1 MAKKR
6 IYKVVFTNQGKVF
19 EIYARQVTS
28 GELYGFVEI
37 AGLLFGEKT
46 TLVVDP
52 AEEQLKLEFNG
63 VNRTYIPFHSVI
75 RIDEVEKEGP
85 GKVVQL
91 AAAEKG
97 AGTFPPLPATPGKG
111 PEKGERCPGTRPNT
125 INSRRSGSPPLT
137 TSLRW

>member
-6 IYKVVFTNQGKVF
+6 IYKVMFTNQGKAF

-37 AGLLFGEKT
+37 SGLLFGEKT

-63 VNRTYIPFHSVI
+63 VNRTYIPFHAIV
-75 RIDEVEKEGP
+75 RIDEVEKEGR
-85 GKVVQL
+85 GKIVQL
-91 AAAEKG
+91 AAVEKN
-97 AGTFPPLPATPGKG
+97 AGHFSPPPVTPGKG
-111 PEKGERCPGTRPNT
+111 TENR
-125 INSRRSGSPPLT
+125 
-137 TSLRW
+137 

>member
-6 IYKVVFTNQGKVF
+6 IYKVVFTNQGKVY

-28 GELYGFVEI
+28 GELYGFVEL
-37 AGLLFGEKT
+37 AGILFGERT

-52 AEEQLKLEFNG
+52 AEEQLKLEFTG

-75 RIDEVEKEGP
+75 RIDEVEKEGS

-91 AAAEKG
+91 AAAEKS
-97 AGTFPPLPATPGKG
+97 AGHLPLPPVTPG
-111 PEKGERCPGTRPNT
+111 R
-125 INSRRSGSPPLT
+125 GSED
-137 TSLRW
+137 R

>member
-6 IYKVVFTNQGKVF
+6 IYRVVFTNQGKVF
-19 EIYARQVTS
+19 EIYARQVMS

-91 AAAEKG
+91 ATTEKV
-97 AGTFPPLPATPGKG
+97 AGQFPPVPVTPGKG
-111 PEKGERCPGTRPNT
+111 PEKG
-125 INSRRSGSPPLT
+125 
-137 TSLRW
+137 

>member
-37 AGLLFGEKT
+37 SGLLFGEKT

-75 RIDEVEKEGP
+75 RIDEVEKEGS
-85 GKVVQL
+85 GKIVQL
-91 AAAEKG
+91 AAAEKS
-97 AGTFPPLPATPGKG
+97 AGQLSPLPVTPGRG
-111 PEKGERCPGTRPNT
+111 PEGR
-125 INSRRSGSPPLT
+125 
-137 TSLRW
+137 

>member
-91 AAAEKG
+91 ATLEKG
-97 AGTFPPLPATPGKG
+97 VAAFPPLPATPGQG
-111 PEKGERCPGTRPNT
+111 PEKG
-125 INSRRSGSPPLT
+125 
-137 TSLRW
+137 